1 MKRLMSLFFCLAIC
15 QSSAFAADVVNM
27 AIGEWAP
34 FTSEKD
40 PKGKLT
46 EKVVTEAYKLEGVDV
61 KFSYFPWKRS
71 STMVE
76 EGASDASFPWNRT
89 DAREAIYIYHKVPVL
104 SDDGVYFHLKG
115 KPFDWNTIQDL
126 KKYKVGVTV
135 GYKNEQGYKD
145 LGIPADAA
153 PSEEMN
159 FKKML
164 AGRIDVYQTSK
175 TVGWATINK
184 HFTPEEAKQFTTHPK
199 NVAVDDYF
207 VIFSKKNPNSKA
219 LADKLD
225 SGMKKLKASGAYDKI
240 MSQ

>member
-76 EGASDASFPWNRT
+76 EGASDASFPCSYRGSKCLPPA
-89 DAREAIYIYHKVPVL
+89 ARRLRCYLQTHTYL
-104 SDDGVYFHLKG
+104 S
-115 KPFDWNTIQDL
+115 NTRSL
-126 KKYKVGVTV
+126 
-135 GYKNEQGYKD
+135 
-145 LGIPADAA
+145 
-153 PSEEMN
+153 M
-159 FKKML
+159 
-164 AGRIDVYQTSK
+164 
-175 TVGWATINK
+175 
-184 HFTPEEAKQFTTHPK
+184 
-199 NVAVDDYF
+199 
-207 VIFSKKNPNSKA
+207 
-219 LADKLD
+219 
-225 SGMKKLKASGAYDKI
+225 
-240 MSQ
+240 

>member
-104 SDDGVYFHLKG
+104 ADDGVYFHLKG
-115 KPFDWNTIQDL
+115 KPF
-126 KKYKVGVTV
+126 
-135 GYKNEQGYKD
+135 GYKD